1 MGKSGAK
8 EIRFKDAGVD
18 STGRKFDFVVG
29 KLQLNVWW
37 LGLVNFDAKSLF
49 VSPMQNRHGC
59 GIICCHGCGTARA
72 SAYRLPTLWM

>member
-8 EIRFKDAGVD
+8 EMRFKDAGVD

-37 LGLVNFDAKSLF
+37 LGLVNFDAK
-49 VSPMQNRHGC
+49 
-59 GIICCHGCGTARA
+59 
-72 SAYRLPTLWM
+72 